1 MQEVSRLINYL
12 STHQIHSEQE
22 LENRATSTFN
32 NRMILVA
39 QLNQTQGQIDEL
51 SDRIKLLRAFKKYK
65 PVYDGYRQS
74 GMSKRYKKDNASAI
88 EKYESVVKNLTEI
101 YPDKKLP
108 SIEALERERTALIT
122 KRTEMNETYKRVAAE
137 LKEIEFA
144 QTSLNEYLKSINPT
158 HEKNN
163 DVLE

>member
-1 MQEVSRLINYL
+1 MKYFDHAATTPVDSRVFEVMRPYFGDSF
-12 STHQIHSEQE
+12 
-22 LENRATSTFN
+22 FN
-32 NRMILVA
+32 ASGLY
-39 QLNQTQGQIDEL
+39 G
-51 SDRIKLLRAFKKYK
+51 
-65 PVYDGYRQS
+65 GGRQ
-74 GMSKRYKKDNASAI
+74 NASAI

-144 QTSLNEYLKSINPT
+144 QTSLNEYLKSINRT